1 MPIGPNY
8 MSPGSPIVGRG
19 GSAVPESLG
28 AVGVPVY
35 SHSEVLIGSA
45 IMLAL
50 FLVVLIALAVAWWRF
65 GAVLAVSDATSPTPG
80 RIS

>member
-1 MPIGPNY
+1 
-8 MSPGSPIVGRG
+8 
-19 GSAVPESLG
+19 VPESLG
-28 AVGVPVY
+28 AVGVPAY

-65 GAVLAVSDATSPTPG
+65 GV
-80 RIS
+80 